1 MRKSK
6 IALLASSA
14 MLFTILSCQS
24 NKAVDDKRQSGPLLD
39 STLFSDTINGK
50 EVGLYHIENKNHMSA
65 DFTNFGGRIIN
76 LLVPNKDGKM
86 IDVVAGFS
94 SLKGFQD
101 SNGPFGAT
109 IGRYG
114 NRIAKGTFSIDGTTY
129 HSPTNNGPNMLHG
142 GPMGFQNV
150 IFDVEKLNEST
161 LQFTYLSVDG
171 EMGFPGNLN
180 VKVVYELT
188 DDNALKITYDA
199 TTDKKT
205 VVNLTNHAFFNLNG
219 EDSGT
224 ILNHQLQFFAK
235 TFTPVDS
242 TLIPTGE
249 LRAVK
254 NTAFDFSELTQI
266 GKRINEADEQLKNGK
281 GYDHNFVLDGNGKGK
296 HAAKVI
302 GDKSGVIMDIYTDE
316 PGIQFYSG
324 NFMKGLNTFKSGVK
338 DNYRTA
344 FCLETQHFPN
354 SPNQA
359 NFPSTLLNPGETYHT
374 VSEYKFS
381 VVKK

>member
-14 MLFTILSCQS
+14 MLCTILSCQS
-24 NKAVDDKRQSGPLLD
+24 NKAMDDKSPSGSLLD
-39 STLFSDTINGK
+39 STLFNDTINGK
-50 EVGLYHIENKNHMSA
+50 KVGLYHIENKNHMSA
-65 DFTNFGGRIIN
+65 DFTNCGGRIIN
-76 LLVPNKDGKM
+76 LLVPDKDGKM

-101 SNGPFGAT
+101 SKGPFGAT

-150 IFDVEKLNEST
+150 VFDVEKLNEST

-171 EMGFPGNLN
+171 EMGFPGNLK
-180 VKVVYELT
+180 VKVIYQLT

-199 TTDKKT
+199 ATDKKT

-219 EDSGT
+219 EASGT

-254 NTAFDFSELTQI
+254 NTPFDFSELTQI

-281 GYDHNFVLDGNGKGK
+281 GYDHNFVLNGTEKGK

-302 GDKSGVIMDIYTDE
+302 GDKSGVVMDIYTDE

-324 NFMKGLNTFKSGVK
+324 NFMKGQNTFKSGVK
-338 DNYRTA
+338 DDYRTA

-359 NFPSTLLNPGETYHT
+359 NFPSTLLSPSQTYHT